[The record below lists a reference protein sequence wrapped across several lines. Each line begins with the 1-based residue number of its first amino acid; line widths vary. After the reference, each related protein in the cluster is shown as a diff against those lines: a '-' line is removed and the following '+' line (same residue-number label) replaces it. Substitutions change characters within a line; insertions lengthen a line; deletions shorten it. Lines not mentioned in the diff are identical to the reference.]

1 MDIIERVR
9 PRICFFL
16 CILKEEGQREKAIE
30 YVNIYIYIYN
40 KISELEYTY
49 GAMHVLYYSI
59 QSQCKRGTLIGRK
72 HV

>member
-30 YVNIYIYIYN
+30 YVNIYIIKYLNWSILTGQCMYYI
-40 KISELEYTY
+40 
-49 GAMHVLYYSI
+49 I
-59 QSQCKRGTLIGRK
+59 QFKANANEA
-72 HV
+72 H